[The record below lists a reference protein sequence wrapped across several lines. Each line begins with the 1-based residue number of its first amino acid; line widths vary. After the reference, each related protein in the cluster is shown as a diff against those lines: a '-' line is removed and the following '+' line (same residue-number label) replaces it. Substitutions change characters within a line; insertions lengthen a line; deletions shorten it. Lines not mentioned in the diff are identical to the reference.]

1 MQEILPKLLPG
12 GRLYGV
18 GVDPMRASCD
28 ERRAHPRSTS
38 AKLRWAVMAWP
49 PDDCYFFNS

>member
-28 ERRAHPRSTS
+28 ERRANPHSTS
-38 AKLRWAVMAWP
+38 AKLRWAVMAWS
-49 PDDCYFFNS
+49 PDGRYSFNS